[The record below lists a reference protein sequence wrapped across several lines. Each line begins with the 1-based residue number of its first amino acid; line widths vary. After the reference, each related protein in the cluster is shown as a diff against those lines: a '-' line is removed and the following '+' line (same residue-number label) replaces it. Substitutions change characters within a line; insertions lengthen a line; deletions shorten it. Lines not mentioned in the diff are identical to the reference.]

1 MKQLLMLEIS
11 PRGQESAS
19 RTVAETLATRLADL
33 YPSARLV
40 RRDLAREHLP
50 HLDGA
55 TLRAI
60 STKEPAEAM
69 RLKEAA
75 RLSDQLTDEL
85 LKSDLLVIATPMWNF
100 GIPSALKAWIDLVVR
115 PGRTFQYADGGVLG
129 LAKDK
134 KAILVL
140 ASGGVFTDGP
150 WRSWDF
156 VEPYLRQIL
165 GFIGIS
171 DVQVVRVEGMNI
183 PDLAAHAVPKAIAAV
198 GELVLEPDLSA
209 R

>member
-1 MKQLLMLEIS
+1 MRQILMINAS
-11 PRGQESAS
+11 PRGRDSAS
-19 RTVAETLATRLADL
+19 RSVADTLA
-33 YPSARLV
+33 ARLGDLHPAAKAV
-40 RRDLAREHLP
+40 CRDLAAELMP

-60 STKEPAEAM
+60 STQDPAEAE
-69 RLKEAA
+69 RLREAA

-85 LKSDLLVIATPMWNF
+85 LESDLLVIATPMWNF

-115 PGRTFQYADGGVLG
+115 PGRTFRYADGGVLG

-140 ASGGVFTDGP
+140 ASGGVFTEGP

-156 VEPYLRQIL
+156 VEPYLRQVL
-165 GFIGIS
+165 GFIGIV
-171 DVQVVRVEGMNI
+171 DVQTVRVEGMNI
-183 PDLAAHAVPKAIAAV
+183 PALAPEAVSRANEAV
-198 GELVLEPDLSA
+198 GALVL
-209 R
+209 

>member
-1 MKQLLMLEIS
+1 MDTILFIEAS
-11 PRGQESAS
+11 PRGKDSAS
-19 RTVAETLATRLADL
+19 RSVSDTLAARLAGR

-40 RRDLAREHLP
+40 RRDLAAELLP
-50 HLDGA
+50 HLDDI

-60 STKEPAEAM
+60 STKDAAEAE

-75 RLSDQLTDEL
+75 RQSDRLTDEL
-85 LKSDLLVIATPMWNF
+85 LAADLLVIATPMWNF

-115 PGRTFQYADGGVLG
+115 PGRTFRYADGGVQG
-129 LAKDK
+129 LAQGK

-150 WRSWDF
+150 WRPWDF

-165 GFIGIS
+165 GFIGIAE
-171 DVQVVRVEGMNI
+171 VQTVRVEGMNI
-183 PDLAAHAVPKAIAAV
+183 PDLAGDAMPKANKAV
-198 GELVLEPDLSA
+198 EALAL
-209 R
+209 

>member
-1 MKQLLMLEIS
+1 MKQILMLEIS
-11 PRGQESAS
+11 PRGQDSAS

-60 STKEPAEAM
+60 STKDPAEAM

-134 KAILVL
+134 KAVLVL

-198 GELVLEPDLSA
+198 GDLVLEPGPA
-209 R
+209 VQ